1 MPEYRVHTIGN
12 DAEAEGY
19 LNYMAQ
25 EGWTLE
31 FAFSVGDTG
40 RAQYVH
46 KRAIASGQCLVA
58 QDGM

>member
-1 MPEYRVHTIGN
+1 MHEYRVHTVGN

-19 LNYMAQ
+19 LNHMAQ

-46 KRAIASGQCLVA
+46 LRPQYDPDEAM
-58 QDGM
+58 QD

>member
-1 MPEYRVHTIGN
+1 MYEYRVHTIAN
-12 DAEAEGY
+12 DPEADEY

-31 FAFSVGDTG
+31 FAFPVGDTG

-46 KRAIASGQCLVA
+46 KRAIASERL
-58 QDGM
+58 